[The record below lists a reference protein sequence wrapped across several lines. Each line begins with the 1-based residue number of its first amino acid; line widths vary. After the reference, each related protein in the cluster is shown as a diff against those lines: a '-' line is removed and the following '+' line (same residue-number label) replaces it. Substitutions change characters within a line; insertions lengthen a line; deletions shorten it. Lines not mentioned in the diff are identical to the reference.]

1 MAMSVT
7 EYGLV
12 KNSDGSVCFTIR
24 PDDTPFQ
31 GVCSLALEKST
42 TNLANT
48 DISTWG
54 KVYTSVN
61 NTDLMFF
68 GSPVWKVIASQ
79 TESAQVHS
87 IHDTSFTSDTD
98 TTYTFSIYVKS
109 AGISI
114 IELAGIGVNA
124 DGWYPIFDIVEGT
137 YIGHG
142 ESTEDR
148 WGIEPVGNDWFRVWI
163 THTDSSGGHNIVVYL
178 YDNEGNREWLG
189 DDVSGIYIARPQ
201 VEQKSFATS
210 FVDSSRPKGW
220 FYVPLESLGFDP
232 ATDDWV
238 IAYWKKP
245 IATIEGSIGDLAGYN
260 IMSIG
265 RYTSDYSVGYIW
277 WGKKKDE
284 DKFKVQA
291 VQSDSSVVASEAT
304 LDPLTYFN
312 QWHFEVLLKVGNEI
326 KYYYDGQLKVS
337 LTITDLQTFDQGLYV
352 QGWAIGSD
360 ACNSLYAN
368 VLYGKAK
375 DSSGNLVWTDS
386 YIQEVYN
393 ARAPFAK

>member
-1 MAMSVT
+1 MSVT

-31 GVCSLALEKST
+31 GVCSLALEEST

-148 WGIEPVGNDWFRVWI
+148 WGIEPVGNDWFRIWI
-163 THTDSSGGHNIVVYL
+163 THTDSSGGHDITVCL
-178 YDNEGNREWLG
+178 YDDEGNREWLG

-210 FVDSSRPKGW
+210 FVDGSRPKGW

-245 IATIEGSIGDLAGYN
+245 IATIDGFTGANYA
-260 IMSIG
+260 SIG
-265 RYTSDYSVGYIW
+265 RWTSDFSVGYVY
-277 WGKKKDE
+277 WGKRGGE
-284 DKFKVQA
+284 DALSITAIQD
-291 VQSDSSVVASEAT
+291 DSSSTSNAT
-304 LDPLTYFN
+304 SIDISSYFN
-312 QWHFEVLLKVGNEI
+312 QWHFEVLLRVGNEI

-337 LTITDLQTFDQGLYV
+337 LTITGLQTFDRGLYL
-352 QGWAIGSD
+352 QSYATAGD